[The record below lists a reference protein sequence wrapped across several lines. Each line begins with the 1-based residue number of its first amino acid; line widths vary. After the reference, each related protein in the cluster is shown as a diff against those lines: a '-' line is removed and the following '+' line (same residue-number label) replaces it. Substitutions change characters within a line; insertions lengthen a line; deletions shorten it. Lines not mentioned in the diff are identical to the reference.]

1 MAISVNM
8 EIKLLCC
15 FKLKDVASKFCVI
28 GHCLDHHT
36 FIVDQ
41 VMKNAIHTMLGQMT
55 LQFIM
60 AFKTHGSKISDR
72 AALDEFHILKH
83 LR

>member
-1 MAISVNM
+1 MT
-8 EIKLLCC
+8 
-15 FKLKDVASKFCVI
+15 CVI

-41 VMKNAIHTMLGQMT
+41 VMKNAIHTMSGQMT

-72 AALDEFHILKH
+72 AGLDKFQILKH